1 MQKAERDGD
10 SIFTSVSQFFMD
22 HYSCDKSLNG
32 YYQWHCVTGKCKNC
46 KCIKTPSL
54 KSQGKYDETVTYSQ
68 FETLKY
74 THKKKDKDTGKEVDK
89 KSEKTEWVLHHSNH
103 DELYEK
109 LSAMRKVYVM
119 HQYQVNN
126 DNYEWPHI
134 LSTVDTY
141 GTIKQMDYS
150 ENLSQLYKHEAQSC
164 HFSKKQ
170 FTLHCTVENRAN
182 EERNYMY
189 HLSNGTKHNFGFT
202 FFGKYFSELNNINNI
217 FCIHP
222 LSPRLDRIT
231 TSENYN

>member
-89 KSEKTEWVLHHSNH
+89 KSERVLHHSNH

-141 GTIKQMDYS
+141 GTIRHMDYS
-150 ENLSQLYKHEAQSC
+150 ENLSQLYKHEAQPC
-164 HFSKKQ
+164 YFSKKQ
-170 FTLHCTVENRAN
+170 FTLHC
-182 EERNYMY
+182 
-189 HLSNGTKHNFGFT
+189 
-202 FFGKYFSELNNINNI
+202 
-217 FCIHP
+217 
-222 LSPRLDRIT
+222 
-231 TSENYN
+231 